1 MTGTVRW
8 GRLISMLLAIDIGNS
23 NIVWGVFDAQDLRGH
38 WRLATDQ
45 HRTEN
50 EYGILFLN
58 LLERAGYSAAQ
69 ISGAIISS
77 VVPVLT
83 STFEAMVQAYFSCI
97 PLIVTS
103 DIDSGLTLRY
113 TNPGEIGSDRIVNA
127 AAAHARYHAN
137 LIIVDFGTATTF
149 CVVTGAGEYLGGVIA
164 PGLGIS
170 ADALFART
178 AKLPKVDLVRPKS
191 VVGKDTVSGIQSG
204 LLFGYVAL
212 VEGILRRME
221 QELGYSCRVIA
232 TGGLATIIA
241 QESESIHEVR
251 PLLTL
256 EGLEL
261 LYRRALARPER

>member
-1 MTGTVRW
+1 
-8 GRLISMLLAIDIGNS
+8 MLLAIDIGNS
-23 NIVWGVFDAQDLRGH
+23 NIVWGIFEGQTLRGH

-45 HRTEN
+45 RRTED
-50 EYGILFLN
+50 EYGMLFLS
-58 LLERAGYSAAQ
+58 LLERGGYNAAQ
-69 ISGAIISS
+69 ITGAIVSS

-83 STFEAMVQAYFSCI
+83 STFEAMVETYFLHM
-97 PLIVTS
+97 PVMVTPE
-103 DIDSGLTLRY
+103 INSGLTLHY
-113 TNPGEIGSDRIVNA
+113 ANPKEIGSDRIVNA
-127 AAAHARYHAN
+127 AAAHDRYHSN

-149 CVVTGAGEYLGGVIA
+149 CVVTKLGEYLGGVIA

-178 AKLPKVDLVRPKS
+178 AKLPKVEILRPKS
-191 VVGKDTVSGIQSG
+191 VVGKDTIAGIQSG
-204 LLFGYVAL
+204 LLFGYVGL

-221 QELGYSCRVIA
+221 QELAYPCRVIA

-241 QESESIHEVR
+241 RETASIHEVR

-261 LYRRALARPER
+261 LYRRAAGV

>member
-1 MTGTVRW
+1 
-8 GRLISMLLAIDIGNS
+8 MLLAIDIGNS
-23 NIVWGVFDAQDLRGH
+23 NIVWGLFDGQNLQGH

-45 HRTEN
+45 RRTEN
-50 EYGILFLN
+50 EYGILFLD
-58 LLERAGYSAAQ
+58 LLERAGYGAAWV
-69 ISGAIISS
+69 SGAIISS
-77 VVPVLT
+77 VVPALT
-83 STFEAMVQAYFSCI
+83 STFEAVVQMYFSRI

-103 DIDSGLTLRY
+103 DIDSGLTLHY
-113 TNPGEIGSDRIVNA
+113 ANPREIGSDRIVNA
-127 AAAHARYHAN
+127 AAAHARYHAD
-137 LIIVDFGTATTF
+137 LVIVDFGTATTF
-149 CVVTGAGEYLGGVIA
+149 CVVTKLGEYLGGVIA

-191 VVGKDTVSGIQSG
+191 IVGKDTVSSIQSG
-204 LLFGYVAL
+204 LLFGYVGL

-221 QELGYSCRVIA
+221 QELAYSCRVIA

-241 QESESIHEVR
+241 RETQSIHEVR

-261 LYRRALARPER
+261 LYRRATSGPER

>member
-1 MTGTVRW
+1 
-8 GRLISMLLAIDIGNS
+8 MLLAIDIGNS
-23 NIVWGVFDAQDLRGH
+23 NIVWGIFEGQILRGH

-45 HRTEN
+45 RRTED
-50 EYGILFLN
+50 EYGMLFLS
-58 LLERAGYSAAQ
+58 LLERGGYNAAQ
-69 ISGAIISS
+69 ITGAIVSS

-83 STFEAMVQAYFSCI
+83 STFEAMVETYFLHM
-97 PLIVTS
+97 PVMVTPE
-103 DIDSGLTLRY
+103 INSGLTLHY
-113 TNPGEIGSDRIVNA
+113 ANPKEIGSDRIVNA
-127 AAAHARYHAN
+127 AAAHDRYHSN

-149 CVVTGAGEYLGGVIA
+149 CVVTKLGEYLGGVIA

-178 AKLPKVDLVRPKS
+178 AKLPKVEILRPKS
-191 VVGKDTVSGIQSG
+191 VVGKDTIAGIQSG
-204 LLFGYVAL
+204 LLFGYVGL

-221 QELGYSCRVIA
+221 QELAYPCRVIA

-241 QESESIHEVR
+241 RETASIHEVR

-261 LYRRALARPER
+261 LYRRAAGV

>member
-1 MTGTVRW
+1 
-8 GRLISMLLAIDIGNS
+8 
-23 NIVWGVFDAQDLRGH
+23 
-38 WRLATDQ
+38 
-45 HRTEN
+45 
-50 EYGILFLN
+50 
-58 LLERAGYSAAQ
+58 
-69 ISGAIISS
+69 
-77 VVPVLT
+77 
-83 STFEAMVQAYFSCI
+83 MVQTYFSRI

-103 DIDSGLTLRY
+103 DIDSGLTLHY
-113 TNPGEIGSDRIVNA
+113 SNPKEIGSDRIVNA

-149 CVVTGAGEYLGGVIA
+149 CVVTKLGEYLGGVIA

-178 AKLPKVDLVRPKS
+178 AKLPKVDLLRPKS
-191 VVGKDTVSGIQSG
+191 IVGKDTVSGIQSG
-204 LLFGYVAL
+204 LFFGYVAL

-221 QELGYSCRVIA
+221 QELAYSCRVIA

-241 QESESIHEVR
+241 RETESIHEVR

-261 LYRRALARPER
+261 LYRRTLSGPEQ